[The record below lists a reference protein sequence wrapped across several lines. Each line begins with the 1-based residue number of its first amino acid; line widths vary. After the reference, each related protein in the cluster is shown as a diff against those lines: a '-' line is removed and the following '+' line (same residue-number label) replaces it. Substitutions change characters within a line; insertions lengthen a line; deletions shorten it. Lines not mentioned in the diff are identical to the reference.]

1 MGNHNENNSTYTAE
15 FIREFKNHRLL
26 SGGTNKSL
34 KLYDEEF
41 NEETQ
46 KEITEIKEWI

>member
-1 MGNHNENNSTYTAE
+1 MKCEIC
-15 FIREFKNHRLL
+15 FKEFKNHRLL

-41 NEETQ
+41 KK
-46 KEITEIKEWI
+46 KEKRK